1 MEELEDFQ
9 ALKEAEERDYYIR
22 EAVGT
27 YREECIKVVRESP
40 IGRLPIAQPPG
51 KEIRTCPSRAS
62 NGPITRIEARIRLT
76 RS

>member
-9 ALKEAEERDYYIR
+9 ALEEAEERDYYIR

-40 IGRLPIAQPPG
+40 IGRLPIADSIIA
-51 KEIRTCPSRAS
+51 K
-62 NGPITRIEARIRLT
+62 IEAIQFT
-76 RS
+76 Y